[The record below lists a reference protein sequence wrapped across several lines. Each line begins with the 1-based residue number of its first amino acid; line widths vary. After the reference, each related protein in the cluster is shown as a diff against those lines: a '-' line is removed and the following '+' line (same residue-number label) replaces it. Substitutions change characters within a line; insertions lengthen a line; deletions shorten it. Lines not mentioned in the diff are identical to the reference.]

1 MNSLLRHLPQV
12 EAVLQTPAMLT
23 LIDTYSRDEVVTALR
38 LSLASLR
45 ADLLAGRVQD
55 LPDFDGDAF
64 AASLEKAMG
73 ASRSANL
80 RPVVNATG
88 IIIHTNLCLL
98 YTSDAADE

>member
-45 ADLLAGRVQD
+45 A
-55 LPDFDGDAF
+55 
-64 AASLEKAMG
+64 
-73 ASRSANL
+73 
-80 RPVVNATG
+80 
-88 IIIHTNLCLL
+88 
-98 YTSDAADE
+98 